1 MHITL
6 RLLRDRDSALRAA
19 RKPVLNTPVTL
30 SPLLY
35 DALEHIQENEE
46 GLRWLLNSKPR
57 HWRQRAAKQRN
68 RMSA

>member
-1 MHITL
+1 MHTTL

-30 SPLLY
+30 SPHLY
-35 DALEHIQENEE
+35 ATLEHIQETEE

-57 HWRQRAAKQRN
+57 LWRQRSLKQRN
-68 RMSA
+68 RISA